1 MSSNG
6 RKNLWKDMLS
16 DFQQRT
22 SFWLKKIQ
30 KEMIESSGTGDSST
44 NENPFSSVSDDEFKK
59 FFLNAVNN
67 R

>member
-1 MSSNG
+1 
-6 RKNLWKDMLS
+6 MLS

-30 KEMIESSGTGDSST
+30 KEMTESSGIGDNNT